1 MSLQIAIFFKKR
13 RSNQDITP
21 ACFSL
26 ELGKVN
32 FCGCI
37 QYSLFQKSND
47 RFFFV
52 FFMKN
57 CVIFLRKYDLM
68 KIEFQ

>member
-1 MSLQIAIFFKKR
+1 MSGKKSQDNFGVKMSLRIAIFFKKR

-47 RFFFV
+47 RFFFSY
-52 FFMKN
+52 FT
-57 CVIFLRKYDLM
+57 
-68 KIEFQ
+68 